1 MQRREGIQNIHYK
14 DVGGE
19 DDEVH
24 RQADAKEVAEAVTAR
39 TIDEHVGRRAYGGSK
54 AAADAYH
61 QSHKEGERL
70 VAQLLSG
77 FVHDGEEH
85 GARCRVGDELGD
97 EGADEAD
104 SRHDDN
110 GIGAADVE
118 DACCKHLSDARLLD
132 S

>member
-70 VAQLLSG
+70 VAQLFSG

-85 GARCRVGDELGD
+85 GAGSGIGDELSD
-97 EGADEAD
+97 EGTYQAYCCHQYN
-104 SRHDDN
+104 RV
-110 GIGAADVE
+110 GATDVE
-118 DACCKHLSDARLLD
+118 DAVS
-132 S
+132 